1 MTILEQESRENHP
14 GYRQK
19 HIAIINDNFMY
30 IYGGLIN
37 ALESTNEMHAY
48 NFTENKWE
56 LV

>member
-19 HIAIINDNFMY
+19 HIAVINDNYMY

-48 NFTENKWE
+48 NFTEN
-56 LV
+56 